1 VVTRNSI
8 FKVKVDIHWQ
18 LPKAE
23 LLTRVSDWNA
33 ALEKYCDDKG
43 LVGLK
48 REQVIMLHTASPF
61 APCANLSCEKVE
73 TKVKEFA
80 ICSRCL
86 QVGYCSDACRRED
99 WAFHKKRCC
108 TKIGR

>member
-1 VVTRNSI
+1 MMERIDDYFQWN
-8 FKVKVDIHWQ
+8 DIHWQ

-33 ALEKYCDDKG
+33 ALDKYCDFEG
-43 LVGLK
+43 LVGLN

-86 QVGYCSDACRRED
+86 QVGYCSDACRRD
-99 WAFHKKRCC
+99 DSTFHKKRCC
-108 TKIGR
+108 KKIVG